1 MNKLDMSRAKLSK
14 ENKLDLS
21 SAKLSKEIGK

>member
-1 MNKLDMSRAKLSK
+1 MNKLDMSRDKLSK